1 MPFMA
6 QAQTVSAERK
16 MLDYGVFVS
25 TSGRRIGKPAVRP
38 SPSVVAAASQAAGSF
53 VSVKPKPAPVQ
64 ATPVAPKA
72 DPAPQTQQ
80 QPQSQSAPQPQQASK
95 ASVIQQEKPPVND
108 GKTETTAAIEKI
120 VRQQDGFVLDESAVA
135 EAALGDFE
143 LDDDVAE
150 PITRQDEMRA
160 MLEADRKSLLQEK
173 KAIKLIQK
181 AEAKEKRK
189 KAREGKILNP
199 IGFKMMAI
207 ISILLLIAVGG
218 VTYVVS
224 YFMTNDIKIINTKL
238 KELGCRSIVSTDYRF
253 NPNLAQ
259 SVCGKMVE
267 IHCTFSLL
275 IAKNLMLINYY
286 SGAGSPYI
294 IYLQELIQQTSAIA
308 ATSDVVQK
316 LNFISSEEGEKLCS
330 NWNPLPMA
338 IINKSTDMVKALLDA
353 GANPNIWSSY
363 GYTPLMLAVSS
374 GKREIV

>member
-1 MPFMA
+1 MKKKSTHTMRS
-6 QAQTVSAERK
+6 SAKTYRNVPVMVPKFVFLPHHTFGAKPLRLK
-16 MLDYGVFVS
+16 MLELGA
-25 TSGRRIGKPAVRP
+25 KW
-38 SPSVVAAASQAAGSF
+38 
-53 VSVKPKPAPVQ
+53 
-64 ATPVAPKA
+64 
-72 DPAPQTQQ
+72 
-80 QPQSQSAPQPQQASK
+80 
-95 ASVIQQEKPPVND
+95 SVILV
-108 GKTETTAAIEKI
+108 
-120 VRQQDGFVLDESAVA
+120 
-135 EAALGDFE
+135 
-143 LDDDVAE
+143 
-150 PITRQDEMRA
+150 
-160 MLEADRKSLLQEK
+160 EK
-173 KAIKLIQK
+173 KRHRELLYKRRRCIYGSSRHVGANMANKTK
-181 AEAKEKRK
+181 ETAKI
-189 KAREGKILNP
+189 AS
-199 IGFKMMAI
+199 
-207 ISILLLIAVGG
+207 ISVPN
-218 VTYVVS
+218 VTVDINGTTYE

-238 KELGCRSIVSTDYRF
+238 KELGCRSIVSADYRF

-259 SVCGKMVE
+259 SVCDKMVE
-267 IHCTFSLL
+267 LHCTFSLL